1 MARTQVQAELIATNA
16 ISGTIIADNA
26 ITATHIATNSISG
39 TLVQDS
45 GIVTSMI
52 AANNVTSAKIVTDA
66 VLTRH
71 IADDQVTAAKL
82 ANSINTDIATGP
94 AALPK
99 AGGAMTGNITSAS
112 DFSLDVEADLTLTA
126 LSDIVY
132 QTTSTNSTA
141 GHHIFKS
148 FNTEIM
154 RIDGGN
160 NLVGIGTDS
169 PTHHLHVNAGTTNV
183 VAVFESSDN
192 EATIRIKD
200 NTGTAAIKCRN
211 DFRFNKSESTEM
223 MRLNNDGR
231 LLLGTD
237 TSNYEYGGITQIT
250 VNPSSWSSG
259 LGIGTQTNASEG
271 DGCGIDFFQK
281 ISLSGA
287 KWNTARIGSHAV
299 SVGSSAYGDIRFSTM
314 NATTFSEKMRII
326 PTGVLCLGD
335 FTPESGDASTP
346 TSIFLE
352 GGECNMVIK
361 NTDATSSSQ
370 RQGIAFL
377 NSSGTRVGTITI
389 NSSTTGFTHASDYR
403 LKENIDYTWDATTR
417 LKQLKPVR
425 FNWKVDDTNT
435 LVDGFLAHEVSSVV
449 PEAVTG
455 EKDGDEMQGIDQSK
469 LIPLLVKTIQE
480 LEARIA
486 TLEG

>member
-1 MARTQVQAELIATNA
+1 
-16 ISGTIIADNA
+16 A

-237 TSNYEYGGITQIT
+237 TSNYEYGG
-250 VNPSSWSSG
+250 
-259 LGIGTQTNASEG
+259 
-271 DGCGIDFFQK
+271 
-281 ISLSGA
+281 
-287 KWNTARIGSHAV
+287 
-299 SVGSSAYGDIRFSTM
+299 
-314 NATTFSEKMRII
+314 
-326 PTGVLCLGD
+326 
-335 FTPESGDASTP
+335 
-346 TSIFLE
+346 
-352 GGECNMVIK
+352 
-361 NTDATSSSQ
+361 
-370 RQGIAFL
+370 
-377 NSSGTRVGTITI
+377 
-389 NSSTTGFTHASDYR
+389 
-403 LKENIDYTWDATTR
+403 
-417 LKQLKPVR
+417 
-425 FNWKVDDTNT
+425 
-435 LVDGFLAHEVSSVV
+435 
-449 PEAVTG
+449 
-455 EKDGDEMQGIDQSK
+455 
-469 LIPLLVKTIQE
+469 
-480 LEARIA
+480 
-486 TLEG
+486 